1 MRCKILTIAF
11 TLFSLITFGQTKAD
25 SLFAKGG
32 QLYEEKDIV
41 GAIKCYKE
49 VEEKYKNFKYYNQCV
64 YNLAYSYD
72 NADSIEQ
79 ALIWYEKIRASNV
92 KDNDRIGGRGIFEPY
107 SNYKHYA
114 TFNIAN
120 IEYNRDNFEKALN
133 YYQECLTK
141 FPYYNESGTDIRIT
155 KNRLKIYI
163 MDCYV
168 KLKKFEDA
176 LLTIV
181 PEALDSYESS
191 NYNSVV
197 KSALTLIQN
206 NFSKKE
212 IAAELENAFLTIQV
226 NSNFGFTFTW
236 RNRNLDLFPYVYDNR
251 KDKEKFVGQIKQ
263 TDFWKKLIDL

>member
-1 MRCKILTIAF
+1 MRFKTLTLAF
-11 TLFSLITFGQTKAD
+11 TLFSITTFGQTKAD

-49 VEEKYKNFKYYNQCV
+49 VEENYKDFKYYNQCV

-72 NADSIEQ
+72 NADSVEQ
-79 ALIWYEKIRASNV
+79 AISWYEKIRKSNV
-92 KDNDRIGGRGIFEPY
+92 KDNERIGGRGIFEPY
-107 SNYKHYA
+107 SNYKHYS

-120 IEYNRDNFEKALN
+120 IEYNRNNFEKALD
-133 YYQECLTK
+133 YYQQCLTK

-155 KNRLKIYI
+155 KNRLKVYI

-168 KLKKFEDA
+168 KLKKYEDA

-197 KSALTLIQN
+197 NSALTLIKN
-206 NFSKKE
+206 NFVKKE
-212 IAAELENAFLTIQV
+212 ILAELEKALLTIQV
-226 NSNFGFTFTW
+226 KNNLGFTFIW
-236 RNRNLDLFPYVYDNR
+236 RNQNLELFPYSYDSR
-251 KDKEKFVGQIKQ
+251 KDKVKFVEDIKQ
-263 TDFWKKLIDL
+263 ADFWKKLME